1 MDPVNLPTRLLCILA
16 LPIFLI
22 AGTTRSRAYEL
33 PDSPTPQAV
42 APTTGSVYGVITD
55 RDGDAIPKAI
65 VTLTR
70 DSQPPATTTTAID
83 GTYIFS
89 GLPAGAFALS
99 ITATGFAPH
108 QTSGSLQPGEDLQL
122 PDISLT
128 SGSTTN
134 IQVTATQTEIAEA
147 QINQEEKQRVLG
159 AIPNFYVVYE
169 PNPVPLD
176 PRQKYELALKTLIDP
191 ITIAFNGGI
200 AGIEQATDTYAWQ
213 QGADG
218 YAKRF
223 AAGYGT
229 LLTSDLLTGAVLPV
243 LFKQDPRYY
252 YKGTGSVGSRIF
264 YALANAIVCKGDN
277 GHWQFNY
284 SGVFGSIA
292 ASGISNAYYPA
303 PNRAGA
309 ALTFEGAAIGTGYA
323 AIQNILQEFLIRKL
337 TPHVPKTTPT
347 AKP

>member
-16 LPIFLI
+16 LPILLI
-22 AGTTRSRAYEL
+22 AGTTRSRAAEL
-33 PDSPTPQAV
+33 PNSPTPQPPVPVTA
-42 APTTGSVYGVITD
+42 SVSGIIID
-55 RDGDAIPKAI
+55 RDGDAIPKAS

-70 DSQPPATTTTAID
+70 DGQPPATTTTAID
-83 GTYIFS
+83 GTFTFS
-89 GLPAGAFALS
+89 GLPPGAFAIS

-108 QTSGSLQPGEDLQL
+108 QISGTLQPGEDQQL

-128 SGSTTN
+128 SASTTN
-134 IQVTATQTEIAEA
+134 IDVTATQTEIAEA
-147 QINQEEKQRVLG
+147 QVNQEEKQRVLG

-169 PNPVPLD
+169 RNPAPLD
-176 PRQKYELALKTLIDP
+176 PKQKYELALKTLIDP
-191 ITIAFNGGI
+191 VTLAFNGGI

-229 LLTSDLLTGAVLPV
+229 LLTSDLLTNAVLPV
-243 LFKQDPRYY
+243 LLKQDPRYY
-252 YKGTGSVGSRIF
+252 YKGTGTIGSRIL

-277 GHWQFNY
+277 QHWQFNY

-292 ASGISNAYYPA
+292 ASGLSNVYYPA
-303 PNRAGA
+303 PNRTGA
-309 ALTFEGAAIGTGYA
+309 ALTFEGAAIGTGFA
-323 AIQNILQEFLIRKL
+323 AVQNILQEFLIRKL
-337 TPHVPKTTPT
+337 TPHIPKP
-347 AKP
+347 APSKP